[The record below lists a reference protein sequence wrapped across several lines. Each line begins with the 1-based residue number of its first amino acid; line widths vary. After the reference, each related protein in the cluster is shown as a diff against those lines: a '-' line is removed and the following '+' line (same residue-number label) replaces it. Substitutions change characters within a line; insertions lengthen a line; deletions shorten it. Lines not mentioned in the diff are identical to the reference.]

1 MHRMNG
7 NPHQGNTEPASLGS
21 ESHHKHPLLSL
32 TMAIVMTALG
42 LVAFTNT
49 AASAHTSSASS
60 ANSSK
65 STQSTAKV
73 QSTALADRLAAPQ
86 ELLVT
91 AIDSTG
97 NEDTRQLRTNSVA
110 KKKHQVRQVRN
121 KVIKI
126 ARAQIGDSYRAGHSG
141 PNAFD
146 CSGLVRYVF
155 KKATGRNLPHYSKA
169 QYQQVRKV
177 SKKNAQPGDLVF
189 FFRNGAH
196 HVGIYIGN
204 GKMIDAPSAGKK
216 VRVSPISGSW
226 WGRSYTGIGRLLP
239 A

>member
-1 MHRMNG
+1 MHRKNG
-7 NPHQGNTEPASLGS
+7 NSHQGTTEPASLGS

-32 TMAIVMTALG
+32 TMAVVMTAIG

-49 AASAHTSSASS
+49 AASAHTSSSG
-60 ANSSK
+60 
-65 STQSTAKV
+65 STESMETV
-73 QSTALADRLAAPQ
+73 QSIVLADRLSAPQ
-86 ELLVT
+86 ERLVT

-169 QYQQVRKV
+169 QYKQVRKV

>member
-1 MHRMNG
+1 MHRTNG
-7 NPHQGNTEPASLGS
+7 NSHQGTTEPASLGS
-21 ESHHKHPLLSL
+21 ESHNKHPLLSL
-32 TMAIVMTALG
+32 SMAMVMTALG

-49 AASAHTSSASS
+49 AASAHTSSSG
-60 ANSSK
+60 
-65 STQSTAKV
+65 STESMERV
-73 QSTALADRLAAPQ
+73 QSIVLADRLSAPQ
-86 ELLVT
+86 ERLVA

-97 NEDTRQLRTNSVA
+97 NEATRQLRTNKVA
-110 KKKHQVRQVRN
+110 KKKHEVRQVRN

-155 KKATGRNLPHYSKA
+155 KKATGRNLPHYSRA
-169 QYQQVRKV
+169 QYKQVRKV
-177 SKKNAQPGDLVF
+177 SKKNAQRGDLVF

>member
-1 MHRMNG
+1 MHRKNG
-7 NPHQGNTEPASLGS
+7 NSHQGTTEPASLGS

-49 AASAHTSSASS
+49 AASAHTSSSG
-60 ANSSK
+60 
-65 STQSTAKV
+65 STESMETV
-73 QSTALADRLAAPQ
+73 QSIVLADRLSAPQ

-97 NEDTRQLRTNSVA
+97 NEVTRQLRTNSVA

-169 QYQQVRKV
+169 QYKQVRKV

>member
-1 MHRMNG
+1 MHRKNG
-7 NPHQGNTEPASLGS
+7 NSHQGTTEPASLGS

-32 TMAIVMTALG
+32 TMAVVMTALG

-49 AASAHTSSASS
+49 AASAHTSSSG
-60 ANSSK
+60 
-65 STQSTAKV
+65 STESMETV
-73 QSTALADRLAAPQ
+73 QSIVLADRLAAPQ

-97 NEDTRQLRTNSVA
+97 NEVTRQLRTNSVA

-169 QYQQVRKV
+169 QYKQVRKV

>member
-1 MHRMNG
+1 MHRKNG
-7 NPHQGNTEPASLGS
+7 NSHQGTTEPASLGS

-49 AASAHTSSASS
+49 AASAHTSSSG
-60 ANSSK
+60 
-65 STQSTAKV
+65 STESMETV
-73 QSTALADRLAAPQ
+73 QSIVLADRLSAPQ
-86 ELLVT
+86 ERLVT

-97 NEDTRQLRTNSVA
+97 NEVTRQLRTNSVA

-169 QYQQVRKV
+169 QYKQVRKV